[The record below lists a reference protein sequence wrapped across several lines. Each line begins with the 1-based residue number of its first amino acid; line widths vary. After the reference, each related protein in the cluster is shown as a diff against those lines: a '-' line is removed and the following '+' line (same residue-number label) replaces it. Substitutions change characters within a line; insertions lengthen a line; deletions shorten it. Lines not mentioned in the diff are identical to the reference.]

1 MILNV
6 NFIIYSV
13 DAIILNK
20 DNALRLISFF
30 NMVIIVYMFL
40 KVFTTL
46 RSRSTRVKEVQ
57 GQANAKFVLF

>member
-6 NFIIYSV
+6 NVIIYSV
-13 DAIILNK
+13 DVIILNK
-20 DNALRLISFF
+20 DYALRLISFF

>member
-13 DAIILNK
+13 DGIILNK